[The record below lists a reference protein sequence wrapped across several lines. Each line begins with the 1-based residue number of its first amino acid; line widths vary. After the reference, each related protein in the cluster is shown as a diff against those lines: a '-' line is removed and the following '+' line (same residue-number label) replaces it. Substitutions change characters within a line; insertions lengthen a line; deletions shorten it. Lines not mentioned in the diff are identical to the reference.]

1 MAVTEPGPNTSEG
14 QVSADPAPPVSPV
27 QSRLRA
33 MEIATRLL
41 LLATGAI
48 FAWAA
53 LSIFIRPFARSLID
67 EPVRVHLPGDN
78 APRGESPTDFYQ
90 SDDDLDDDSQPR
102 ATGPHRRPLPTDPA
116 EDDDDKSDS
125 KVKLVPG
132 VARKD
137 AKLHGQPSERSA
149 EIGEVR
155 AGESIFVMKE
165 ASDWVLVLRGE
176 GAMLGWMRRENLEAR

>member
-1 MAVTEPGPNTSEG
+1 MAVTEPSPNASEG
-14 QVSADPAPPVSPV
+14 QVTADPAPPVSPV

-41 LLATGAI
+41 LLATAAI

-53 LSIFIRPFARSLID
+53 LSVFIRPFARSFLD
-67 EPVRVHLPGDN
+67 EPVRIHVPVDN
-78 APRGESPTDFYQ
+78 GSRSQSPVDFYQ
-90 SDDDLDDDSQPR
+90 SDDALDDEPQPR
-102 ATGPHRRPLPTDPA
+102 ATAPHRLPIPGDD
-116 EDDDDKSDS
+116 DDDDKGDS
-125 KVKLVPG
+125 KVQLVPG
-132 VARKD
+132 TARKD